1 MFLQVIRFVRLP
13 LLLLVIYA
21 LARFAIGLAGVPYA
35 PRGNAMFSVLG
46 VAVLTSIIFGAL
58 SGKVGGFGWL
68 GAVLVGLVIGLFAQ
82 ILIFSLTF
90 VSYAGDFNSSY
101 YRHWDALNIPE
112 GTTVPLARALTIR
125 AGGLI
130 FGPITTIIMAVI
142 GRALATF
149 APVPARSRD
158 LP

>member
-46 VAVLTSIIFGAL
+46 VAILTSLIFGAL

-68 GAVLVGLVIGLFAQ
+68 GAVLVGFVIGLFAQ

-90 VSYAGDFNSSY
+90 VSYAGNLDTY
-101 YRHWDALNIPE
+101 YRHWDALNLPE
-112 GTTVPLARALTIR
+112 GTTIPLSRALMLR
-125 AGGLI
+125 AGGLL

-149 APVPARSRD
+149 APTPARSRD